1 MREIPWLPVIIDGAG
16 GQSGM
21 KDGVLKRYEDTVQQ
35 SLYECGRTV
44 VGRAVFWKI
53 WQHGRVLIIPYS
65 KFLKDRFQA
74 GEVNAASLD
83 TGTSIRYGSGSVSRS
98 WGPGILVDALR
109 TNVVT
114 FSPDTFE
121 FIGPA
126 SPYFQAAGFRA
137 ADVLLHELVHAGR
150 HLGGEARSDA
160 ALDGSMARYRNEAEY
175 FAVLIA
181 NIHMSEAGRSPPMGV
196 NPPGAAY
203 AGAPR
208 TNIRADH
215 GIGELPAALTLSQA
229 FLAKPENFALVK
241 KYWSQHP
248 NLAPKIAASNAS
260 FNPVRTFKEWIPPG
274 YR

>member
-65 KFLKDRFQA
+65 KFIKDRFQA

-114 FSPDTFE
+114 FRRTPLNSSGRLHH
-121 FIGPA
+121 I
-126 SPYFQAAGFRA
+126 FRRQDFA
-137 ADVLLHELVHAGR
+137 QLMFCCMNWYMQ
-150 HLGGEARSDA
+150 DA
-160 ALDGSMARYRNEAEY
+160 
-175 FAVLIA
+175 I
-181 NIHMSEAGRSPPMGV
+181 
-196 NPPGAAY
+196 
-203 AGAPR
+203 
-208 TNIRADH
+208 
-215 GIGELPAALTLSQA
+215 
-229 FLAKPENFALVK
+229 
-241 KYWSQHP
+241 
-248 NLAPKIAASNAS
+248 
-260 FNPVRTFKEWIPPG
+260 
-274 YR
+274 